1 MRSQALDELYVP
13 LDDLGKSLQPL
24 RLCEPEAVAAMRH
37 SLEHNGQLTSVV
49 VFEQT
54 GRLEIIDGFKRL
66 RAARTLD
73 WNTLR
78 VERVTG
84 LTAVEAKI
92 AIGTLHARRGLTEIE
107 EGWLVRSLCR
117 DDGLRQDQVARRLGR
132 HKSWVCRRLML
143 VESLDQA
150 VQADVRLGLLAA
162 RTAVVVA
169 QLPRGNQVRAA
180 ELVVRHGLTL
190 RQAETLVIDLLECS
204 DDASRAAWLERRFDA
219 SPTAASATKMPR
231 RARSEAEG
239 ILSDTLAL
247 RRTGARLQAR
257 LLSRP
262 LAALG
267 PGAAELLIEALV
279 ALAPVLGKLEET
291 IERVTASAGKS
302 R

>member
-1 MRSQALDELYVP
+1 MR
-13 LDDLGKSLQPL
+13 
-24 RLCEPEAVAAMRH
+24 R

-49 VFEQT
+49 AFKQA

-78 VERVTG
+78 VERVAG

-92 AIGTLHARRGLTEIE
+92 TIGTLHAQRGLTEIE

-117 DDGLRQDQVARRLGR
+117 DDGLRQDQVAQRLGR

-162 RTAVVVA
+162 RTAVVIA

-190 RQAETLVIDLLECS
+190 RQAETLVADLLECS
-204 DDASRAAWLERRFDA
+204 DDASRAALLERRFEPSPPADA
-219 SPTAASATKMPR
+219 HVAQTPR
-231 RARSEAEG
+231 RARSEAEA
-239 ILSDTLAL
+239 ILSDTLSL

-262 LAALG
+262 LNALG
-267 PGAAELLIEALV
+267 PGAAELLIDALV
-279 ALAPVLGKLEET
+279 SLAPVLSKLEET
-291 IERVTASAGKS
+291 IGRVAASAGRS